1 MNDEEM
7 RYAER
12 LSLQH
17 QDRVQQQRSAEES
30 RFAIEMEAL
39 PDPDDMF
46 GKVSSDR
53 YSDEGEVLN
62 LRSQADRAP
71 NRRKVYIW
79 ISLITI
85 LLLVVVVTPT
95 VTVVSRQSS
104 SSVGDGEDSTLS
116 EQPPTSSPE
125 NNGTNG
131 PPMSTEW
138 DYSTIPFSTVDPAS
152 KLYSYVRPEE
162 SSPSNRLNA
171 LRQSFT
177 PNASIQRE
185 SQSRP
190 LPTSAWYQNMLM
202 LEEQEEPTTTNRV
215 YAMPYVVDASGEIPG
230 LRIHTFTKVT
240 TYNTVNLNV
249 NEPHALTL
257 GAALDVRESNEAGE
271 TTNGYT
277 VEAATDLGVTLN
289 WDYFP
294 MTSTIIK
301 GMPYATMEYEARVNR
316 RGVSMNI
323 LPTIYSEVELIGSM
337 KVDGRSQGNCDDLGQ
352 FSVEQEAELLFQ
364 SGVTWMVF
372 FSRPAFLQCSNANGR
387 FLLQVVEDFDKDT
400 PFVLRVAM
408 VVPPEN
414 EEASEEAFANK
425 YKEFLRKHVN
435 VYPGSQSSV
444 THSVGAAKNYG
455 NVLFSW
461 DPQEMISGGGGKLAM
476 FALPHH
482 QDLLWDIVEKDL
494 CTISLLGPLC
504 PIVGSSWSM
513 IENLPK
519 VSFRAPRPPNP
530 EMLVEL
536 AKALHSDILYQ
547 IPENFKKGAGDTYFS
562 GKALGKLAR
571 ILLIQEEIAQLC
583 QDGSGDF
590 LEACL
595 DVKEHMPTELE
606 VSTALEQL
614 RDGVEIWLHGNAQA
628 PFVYDPVWGGVV
640 SCGCTYSYGNCLNKV
655 PNCPAFTD
663 KLLNFG
669 GGFFSDHHF
678 HYGYHVY
685 AAAVLSHF
693 DPQWGRQ
700 NYEDVLLLVRDFA
713 NPSWEDDFFP
723 RFRHKDWYQGH
734 SWANGIS
741 VSFMNGMNQ
750 ESSSEAIHAYEAVAL
765 FGKTLYDAFQD
776 AGDSDKA
783 ASADAVYRAG
793 LILTSTEIRSSQRYY
808 QVTHT
813 NEAKKIYPDVYE
825 PAVVGILW
833 STMAHYGTWFG
844 NKPYYIY
851 GIQLLPLT
859 PVSELRDDVEWSK
872 EMLPPFSSSCDVS
885 CRTSGWSVGVLA
897 ILATVG
903 HKGIA
908 FEQAIEL
915 PDSSF
920 EGPAGGGHS
929 RSNTL
934 WHISTRPDVDEPLLL
949 DTSLPNI
956 GSGGAISCSQ
966 PTSCTERVL
975 STLAAGYSCQN
986 RIVWLMDNKG
996 LSETDACAEVAVKE
1010 FPSECGG
1017 CDPKVNDGG
1026 DQGSVDTVQYCDKPA
1041 TCTDAVLDTVADGFS
1056 CRSRIA
1062 WLISTMKMSRDDA
1075 CFQIATQEFAT
1086 ACGPCD
1092 PTGF

>member
-17 QDRVQQQRSAEES
+17 EGRVQQQIPSEAP
-30 RFAIEMEAL
+30 RFAIELEAL
-39 PDPDDMF
+39 PDPDEMF
-46 GKVSSDR
+46 GKSNSDDY

-62 LRSQADRAP
+62 MPFQEEEKP
-71 NRRKVYIW
+71 NRRKLYIW
-79 ISLITI
+79 ISLITV

-95 VTVVSRQSS
+95 VTVVNRQSS
-104 SSVGDGEDSTLS
+104 SSIGEDGTPV
-116 EQPPTSSPE
+116 EQQPTSSPQ
-125 NNGTNG
+125 NNNDTDG
-131 PPMSTEW
+131 PPISTVW
-138 DYSTIPFSTVDPAS
+138 DYSTIPFSTLDPAT
-152 KLYSYVRPEE
+152 KLYSFERPKE
-162 SSPSNRLNA
+162 SLPSSRLDA

-177 PNASIQRE
+177 PSAAQLDN
-185 SQSRP
+185 QSRP

-215 YAMPYVVDASGEIPG
+215 YAMPYVIDASGKIPG
-230 LRIHTFTKVT
+230 LRLHTFTKVT

-257 GAALDVRESNEAGE
+257 GAALDVRESNEVGE
-271 TTNGYT
+271 STNGYT
-277 VEAATDLGVTLN
+277 VDAATDLGVTLN

-294 MTSTIIK
+294 MTSTIVK
-301 GMPYATMEYEARVNR
+301 GMPYATMEYEARANR
-316 RGVSMNI
+316 RGISMNL
-323 LPTIYSEVELIGSM
+323 LPTIYSEVELFDTM
-337 KVDGRSQGNCDDLGQ
+337 KVDGRSPGSCDDLGR

-387 FLLQVVEDFDKDT
+387 FLLQVAEDFDQNT
-400 PFVLRVAM
+400 PFVIRVAM
-408 VVPPEN
+408 VVPPED
-414 EEASEEAFANK
+414 EEVSEETFASK
-425 YKEFLRKHVN
+425 YKGFLRKHVN

-455 NVLFSW
+455 NILFTW
-461 DPQEMISGGGGKLAM
+461 DAQEMRTGDGGELAM

-482 QDLLWDIVEKDL
+482 QDLLWDAAEKHL

-504 PIVGSSWSM
+504 PIVGATWSM
-513 IENLPK
+513 IENLPA
-519 VSFRAPRPPNP
+519 VSFRAPRSPSP
-530 EMLVEL
+530 EMLVDL
-536 AKALHSDILYQ
+536 AKAVHSDILYQ
-547 IPENFKKGAGDTYFS
+547 ISANFKKGAGDTYFS

-571 ILLIQEEIAQLC
+571 ILVIQEEVKQLC
-583 QDGSGDF
+583 LSPSDDF
-590 LEACL
+590 LDVCL
-595 DVKEHMPTELE
+595 DAKDHIPTELE

-614 RDGVEIWLHGNAQA
+614 RDGVEIWLHGNAEA
-628 PFVYDPVWGGVV
+628 PFVYDPAWGGVV
-640 SCGCTYSYGNCLNKV
+640 SCGCTYSNGNCLNQV

-669 GGFFSDHHF
+669 GGFYSDHHF

-685 AAAVLSHF
+685 AAAVVSHF

-713 NPSWEDDFFP
+713 NPSSEDDFFP

-765 FGKTLYDAFQD
+765 FGKTLHGAFQD
-776 AGDSDKA
+776 AGDANKA
-783 ASADAVYRAG
+783 ASADSVHRAG
-793 LILTSTEIRSSQRYY
+793 LILTSTEIRSAQRYY
-808 QVTHT
+808 QVKHT
-813 NEAKKIYPDVYE
+813 DETKKIYPNVYE

-859 PVSELRDDVEWSK
+859 PVAEIRDDVEWSK
-872 EMLPPFSSSCDVS
+872 EMLAPFSSSCDNA

-908 FEQAIEL
+908 FEQAVEL

-934 WHISTRPDVDEPLLL
+934 WYISTRPEIEEPLIL
-949 DTSLPNI
+949 DTSTLPDSNFG
-956 GSGGAISCSQ
+956 GSISCSQ
-966 PTSCTERVL
+966 PTTCTERVL
-975 STLAAGYSCQN
+975 GTLAVGYSCQD
-986 RIVWLMDNKG
+986 RIIWLMDNKG
-996 LSETDACAEVAVKE
+996 LSEIDACAEVAVTE

-1017 CDPKVNDGG
+1017 CDPKVINED
-1026 DQGSVDTVQYCDKPA
+1026 DQGSVDTVQYCNKPS

-1056 CRSRIA
+1056 CRSRIS
-1062 WLISTMKMSRDDA
+1062 WLMDTMKMSRDDA
-1075 CFQIATQEFAT
+1075 CFQIATQEFASE
-1086 ACGPCD
+1086 CSPCD